1 MKKFYVFLLSLLLL
15 LTACSKQKDDK
26 TSNEIKALL
35 GKDKLVVATSADY
48 PPYEFIKNIGGKD
61 EFVGLDI
68 SIVKYIAQKWD
79 VDLEIQD
86 VKFDALLTGLET
98 GMYDMV
104 AAAMNPSPD
113 RKASFSDI
121 YYNAVSSVIVKK
133 TDADKIKK
141 EEDLNGLSIGVQ
153 LGTIQE
159 EIVDGLKNVN
169 KKALSN
175 LNTLLLELKSGKVDA
190 IVMEKPVGQSYEASN
205 PDLVLV
211 DSIEFLDDAGGSA
224 MALPEKSLELT
235 KKVNEVIA
243 EIKEKGLI
251 DQWMVEANDLAN
263 DNEKKDYNYLF
274 ADGVKNTLILSFL
287 SLLIGFTLALFVT
300 FIRRSKFVI
309 KYLAQAF
316 VEIIRGT
323 PLMLQILIVYY
334 GLDFLGISMSAFTA
348 SLIAVSINSAAYV
361 SEIIRSGIES
371 VDKGQMEA
379 GRSLGLSS
387 SQTMKRIIMPQAIKN
402 ILPALGNEFVTLI
415 KETSIASTIGV
426 AELMYQTSKVQS
438 LTYQAM
444 KPLLTVSLIYF
455 VLTFGLS
462 LILKALERRL
472 KYDN

>member
-15 LTACSKQKDDK
+15 LTACSDK
-26 TSNEIKALL
+26 TGSQTDNEIKALL

-48 PPYEFIKNIGGKD
+48 PPYEFIKNINGKD

-68 SIVKYIAQKWD
+68 SIIKYIAQKWD
-79 VDLEIQD
+79 MDLEIQD
-86 VKFDALLTGLET
+86 VKFDALLAGLET

-104 AAAMNPSPD
+104 IAAMSPSPD
-113 RKASFSDI
+113 RKASFSEL
-121 YYNAVSSVIVKK
+121 YYNAVSGVIIRKE
-133 TDADKIKK
+133 DAEKIKNK
-141 EEDLNGLSIGVQ
+141 EDLEGLSIGVQ
-153 LGTIQE
+153 LGTVQE
-159 EIVDGLKNVN
+159 GIVDGLKNVS

-175 LNTLLLELKSGKVDA
+175 ANTLLLELKSKKTDA
-190 IVMEKPVGQSYEASN
+190 IIMEKPVAQSYANSN
-205 PDLVLV
+205 PDLLVV
-211 DSIEFLDDAGGSA
+211 DSITYEDEAGGSSIA
-224 MALPEKSLELT
+224 MPEKSLELT
-235 KKVNEVIA
+235 EKVNQVIA
-243 EIKEKGLI
+243 EMKEKGLI
-251 DQWMVEANDLAN
+251 DQWLVEANDLAN
-263 DNEKKDYNYLF
+263 DSEKKDFNYLF
-274 ADGVKNTLILSFL
+274 VDGVKNTLILSFL

-300 FIRRSKFVI
+300 FIRRSKLVIRFV
-309 KYLAQAF
+309 AQAF

-334 GLDFLGISMSAFTA
+334 GLDFLGIKMSAFTA

-387 SQTMKRIIMPQAIKN
+387 AQTMKKIIMPQAVKN

-444 KPLLTVSLIYF
+444 KPLLIVSLIYF

-462 LILKALERRL
+462 LVLKAFERRL

>member
-15 LTACSKQKDDK
+15 LTACSDK
-26 TSNEIKALL
+26 TGSQTDNEVKALL

-48 PPYEFIKNIGGKD
+48 PPYEFIKNINGKD

-68 SIVKYIAQKWD
+68 SIIKYIAQKWD
-79 VDLEIQD
+79 MDLEIQD
-86 VKFDALLTGLET
+86 VKFDALLAGLET

-104 AAAMNPSPD
+104 IAAMSPSPD
-113 RKASFSDI
+113 RKASFSES
-121 YYNAVSSVIVKK
+121 YYNAVSGVIIRKE
-133 TDADKIKK
+133 DAKKIKSK
-141 EEDLNGLSIGVQ
+141 EDLEGLSIGVQ
-153 LGTIQE
+153 LGTVQE
-159 EIVDGLKNVN
+159 GIVDGLKNIS

-175 LNTLLLELKSGKVDA
+175 ANTLLLELKSKKTDA
-190 IVMEKPVGQSYEASN
+190 IIMEKPVAQSYANSN
-205 PDLVLV
+205 PDLLVV
-211 DSIEFLDDAGGSA
+211 DSIEYEDEAGGSSIA
-224 MALPEKSLELT
+224 MPEKSLELT
-235 KKVNEVIA
+235 EKVNQVIA
-243 EIKEKGLI
+243 EMKEKGLI
-251 DQWMVEANDLAN
+251 DQWLVEANDLAN
-263 DNEKKDYNYLF
+263 DSEKKDYNYLF
-274 ADGVKNTLILSFL
+274 VDGIKNTLILSFL

-300 FIRRSKFVI
+300 FIRRSKLVI
-309 KYLAQAF
+309 KFIAQAF

-334 GLDFLGISMSAFTA
+334 GLDFLGIKMSAFTA

-371 VDKGQMEA
+371 IDKGQMEA

-387 SQTMKRIIMPQAIKN
+387 AQTMKKIIMPQAIKN

-444 KPLLTVSLIYF
+444 KPLLIVSLIYF

-462 LILKALERRL
+462 LVLKAFERRL